1 MSGRDGDVAERGR
14 RDKFIKEEIHDPY
27 MARSKPKE
35 PTVCAECNAVFHKG
49 RWQWT
54 ERPTGDVHEMI
65 CPACERIRDDMPGGI
80 LTLSGAF
87 LGKHRDEILKLIQN
101 KVEEEKAQHPMKRL
115 MGVEDGPKGE
125 LVVKF
130 TDLHLP
136 RGTGEAIERA
146 YDGDLEIQYT
156 KESNLVRVYW
166 NRDN

>member
-1 MSGRDGDVAERGR
+1 MSGKDGDVAERGR
-14 RDKFIKEEIHDPY
+14 GDRLIKEEIHDPY

-35 PTVCAECNAVFHKG
+35 PTVCPECHAVFHKG
-49 RWQWT
+49 RWQWST
-54 ERPTGDVHEMI
+54 EPVSDAHEMM
-65 CPACERIRDDMPGGI
+65 CPACERIRDDMPAGI
-80 LTLSGAF
+80 LTLTGAF

-101 KVEEEKAQHPMKRL
+101 KVEEEKAEHPMKRL
-115 MGVEDGPKGE
+115 MGVEDGPEGE
-125 LVVKF
+125 LIVKF

-166 NRDN
+166 NRDQ

>member
-1 MSGRDGDVAERGR
+1 MSGKDGDVAERGR
-14 RDKFIKEEIHDPY
+14 RDRLIQEEIHDPY
-27 MARSKPKE
+27 MARSKPPE
-35 PTVCAECNAVFHKG
+35 PTVCPQCSAVFQKG
-49 RWQWT
+49 RWQWSA
-54 ERPTGDVHEMI
+54 EPGGNVHEMM

-87 LGKHRDEILKLIQN
+87 LGKHRDEILKLIRN

-115 MGVEDGPKGE
+115 MGVEDGPEGE

-146 YDGDLEIQYT
+146 YDGDLDIQYT

-166 NRDN
+166 KRDQ